1 VNRVSG
7 ASVSALKVTLLVLG
21 MVCLSIFGTGCHAS
35 QPKVVDRH
43 VVPKSLANVSLVNFE
58 SVASVDVDLHTAVQ
72 TREAVE
78 SEFKTTYGR
87 TGHPRWFFHAFDVAN
102 LDFIVARYEPTMA
115 TPSRYVAERRIRVRR
130 SSEAEREL
138 GVMEVVFSYER
149 STRGLKVGML
159 RKDVVKVV
167 GRPETERPLS
177 RPGSFDMRYPAF
189 CVRFVEGKVAHVWRR
204 EQCLQ

>member
-1 VNRVSG
+1 MNRVSG
-7 ASVSALKVTLLVLG
+7 ASVSALKKVVTIAGLL
-21 MVCLSIFGTGCHAS
+21 CLLTGCGAA
-35 QPKVVDRH
+35 QPKVIDRH
-43 VVPKSLANVSLVNFE
+43 VVPKSLANVALENFE

-102 LDFIVARYEPTMA
+102 LDFIVARYEPT
-115 TPSRYVAERRIRVRR
+115 TSNPSRYVAERRIRVKRTG
-130 SSEAEREL
+130 EAEREL
-138 GVMEVVFSYER
+138 GVMDVVFSYER
-149 STRGLKVGML
+149 STRGLKVGMS
-159 RKDVVKVV
+159 RKDVVKVA

-189 CVRFVEGKVAHVWRR
+189 CVRLVEGKVAHVWRR